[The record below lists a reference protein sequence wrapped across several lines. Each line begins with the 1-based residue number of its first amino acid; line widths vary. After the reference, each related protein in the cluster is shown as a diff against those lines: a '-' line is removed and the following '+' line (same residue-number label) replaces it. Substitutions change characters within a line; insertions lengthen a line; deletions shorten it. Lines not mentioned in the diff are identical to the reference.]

1 MRLPVFAFTLLASSA
16 NAQDL
21 VVQFS
26 DGAPKDSITVTNS
39 GCPLANAML
48 VLDLGPSKG
57 GLVFDVADQGAGVEV
72 FQPVEIA
79 YGYAALSPVRDGD
92 QRLQIFVE
100 SLAAGAKLGLTADL
114 DDTLDVGQQI
124 TVSGSEMGSEM
135 AGASITLALA
145 DRVLTSTFGTDGIAH
160 LDLPDDASACL
171 PS

>member
-1 MRLPVFAFTLLASSA
+1 MRLPVFAFTLLASTA

-57 GLVFDVADQGAGVEV
+57 GLVFDVADQGAGVKV

-124 TVSGSEMGSEM
+124 TVSGSEM

-145 DRVLTSTFGTDGIAH
+145 DRVLTSTFGTDGIAR